1 MLVCFWAGIFKTG
14 VDIEELFE
22 GAKAGE
28 GEDIDLDK
36 EEAGIDICVL
46 MFPVDTGGVD
56 DFDGELNTALIGRG
70 FS

>member
-1 MLVCFWAGIFKTG
+1 M
-14 VDIEELFE
+14 DELFE

-28 GEDIDLDK
+28 GEDIDLDN

-56 DFDGELNTALIGRG
+56 GFGGELNTALIGLG

>member
-1 MLVCFWAGIFKTG
+1 M
-14 VDIEELFE
+14 DELFE

-28 GEDIDLDK
+28 GEDIDLDN

-56 DFDGELNTALIGRG
+56 DFGGELNTALIGLG